1 MGEWR
6 SKTTEAETEHSSQD
20 QTALSDSRLLPA
32 MQTDRCS
39 SRSCAP
45 RLPPR
50 ARRGVPATPA
60 MIWGV
65 WWRQEEDWFA
75 WSLSTQLPGVPGH
88 EQAPNRSRAR
98 LWPLAPALRA
108 VASTDAVLKGVKSA
122 RSFQR
127 RPATCHPRIF
137 FKKNIFGATARHT
150 RKYSEEPDEIPGFY
164 RKQKFI
170 PIQNEIIQIH
180 TYGKDPSCLLN
191 ETNFQQKGPK
201 QTGPSP
207 LK

>member
-32 MQTDRCS
+32 MQTDRQVL
-39 SRSCAP
+39 RQELAP

-65 WWRQEEDWFA
+65 WWRQEEDWFT

-88 EQAPNRSRAR
+88 EQALNRSRAR
-98 LWPLAPALRA
+98 LWPLAPVLADSGLLGCSSERQSSLHVLSREGQQLAIPESFLKRTFLGPQQDTHANTLRNQMKFRA
-108 VASTDAVLKGVKSA
+108 FIGSKSL
-122 RSFQR
+122 SL
-127 RPATCHPRIF
+127 
-137 FKKNIFGATARHT
+137 
-150 RKYSEEPDEIPGFY
+150 SEMKLY
-164 RKQKFI
+164 KFI
-170 PIQNEIIQIH
+170 HMVKILAA
-180 TYGKDPSCLLN
+180 S
-191 ETNFQQKGPK
+191 
-201 QTGPSP
+201 
-207 LK
+207 